1 MIQVAQRKADKI
13 GLLRN
18 SISSGKGNLVG
29 ALGEIIVS
37 AYLNIDI
44 HKKQEFSYNYDILF
58 NGKKIEVKSKT
69 CNSIPL
75 PEYECSIAEY
85 NTIQECDY
93 YVFTRIRQNLE
104 EGWILGAIPKQE
116 FFNNC
121 KVFPKGTPQANW
133 RAGESFRCNTFNI
146 AINRLK
152 PFSILHN

>member
-29 ALGEIIVS
+29 TLGEIIVS

-75 PEYECSIAEY
+75 PEYEWSIAEY
-85 NTIQECDY
+85 NTIQECEEILTFDKLKRVDLGKGDKADY
-93 YVFTRIRQNLE
+93 DKI
-104 EGWILGAIPKQE
+104 
-116 FFNNC
+116 
-121 KVFPKGTPQANW
+121 
-133 RAGESFRCNTFNI
+133 FRDG
-146 AINRLK
+146 K
-152 PFSILHN
+152 